1 MGEPG
6 NDLLSLEIQPTIIGP
21 EAFHCPVR
29 NGKEWFR
36 NGMVARLKTLEGNDR
51 RFRLRFDSF
60 WKSSSSFDSSRLH
73 GYRIKLHE
81 QLVSVS

>member
-36 NGMVARLKTLEGNDR
+36 NGMVARLKTFGR
-51 RFRLRFDSF
+51 
-60 WKSSSSFDSSRLH
+60 K
-73 GYRIKLHE
+73 
-81 QLVSVS
+81 